1 MNLTEASTLEPQ
13 TPLTEI
19 DPADSGHQAKSTMP
33 AIAKRCCEAQIA
45 HRPRLLRRTE
55 TLRRMV
61 REHILQVE
69 DLIYPLF
76 VMEGEKHQESVPSMP
91 GCYRYTLDLLLDE
104 VKQAYKLGIGAI
116 ALFPLIPHAQKD
128 NAGTESYNPDG
139 LIPRAVR
146 AIKQAVPD
154 ILVITDVALDPYSS
168 EGHDGIVQDGKILND
183 ETVAVLE
190 KQAIVQAEAGA
201 DFVAPSDMMDGRVGA
216 IRRALDAEGWINVGI
231 LAYSAKYSSAYY
243 GPFRDALDS
252 APKFGDKKTYQMDA
266 ANAIEAIKEVDLDI
280 AEGADIVMVKPALA
294 YLDVI
299 CQIKQHTNLP
309 VAAYNV
315 SGEYAMIKAAAQQGW
330 IDEKKVILETLTSM
344 KRAGANLILTY
355 FAKDVALMLQ
365 S

>member
-1 MNLTEASTLEPQ
+1 
-13 TPLTEI
+13 
-19 DPADSGHQAKSTMP
+19 MP
-33 AIAKRCCEAQIA
+33 AIA
-45 HRPRLLRRTE
+45 HRPRRLRRTE

-61 REHILQVE
+61 REHILRVE

-76 VMEGEKHQESVPSMP
+76 VMEGEKQQESVLSMP

-104 VKQAYKLGIGAI
+104 VKQAYELGIGAI
-116 ALFPLIPHAQKD
+116 ALFPLIPYDQKD

-146 AIKQAVPD
+146 TIKQAVPD

-183 ETVAVLE
+183 ETVAVLV

-216 IRRALDAEGWINVGI
+216 IRQALDAEGWIDVGI
-231 LAYSAKYSSAYY
+231 LAYSAKYASAYY

-266 ANAIEAIKEVDLDI
+266 ANAREAIKEVDLDI

-315 SGEYAMIKAAAQQGW
+315 SGEYAMIKAAAEQGW

-344 KRAGANLILTY
+344 KRAGADLILTY
-355 FAKDVALMLQ
+355 FAKDVALMLR
-365 S
+365 